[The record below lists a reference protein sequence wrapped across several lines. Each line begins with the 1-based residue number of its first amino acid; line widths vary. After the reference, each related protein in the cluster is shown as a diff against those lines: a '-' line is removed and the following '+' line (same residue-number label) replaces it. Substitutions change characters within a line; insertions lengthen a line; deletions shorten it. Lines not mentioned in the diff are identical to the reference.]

1 MSSGGGSTIFG
12 GAEGAV
18 SSFLMSA
25 VQATAEAEFSQQQTE
40 IFESV
45 GRDNDFDQRNDENLM
60 QQYNRFASATSIASQ
75 QNQSVIVE
83 DADAKKS
90 QATFSEAGKQSMEGR
105 KMAELSRQAQIAQRL
120 LKIRKEIAK
129 LGKELKSANS

>member
-1 MSSGGGSTIFG
+1 
-12 GAEGAV
+12 
-18 SSFLMSA
+18 
-25 VQATAEAEFSQQQTE
+25 
-40 IFESV
+40 
-45 GRDNDFDQRNDENLM
+45 M